1 MIWKMSMLREKQPK
15 RNIGI
20 RKSEKRW
27 HNMQEVKKMSEGER
41 LRKAARE
48 AQRELQQAETKH
60 RSALLTVEELSHQLT
75 KARAEADRTAYLLQR
90 SDQQEAPPLPS
101 FDEMIKTATAM
112 RPDLNRN
119 EVLTMVSALHS
130 ATTNSYVNQGARF
143 GDAHNNPPTMEGEE
157 VRDMNKDKQHYEL
170 PPTDKMEG
178 LPKFVKVYPNEEE

>member
-41 LRKAARE
+41 LRKEARE
-48 AQRELQQAETKH
+48 ATKELQRIENQH

-75 KARAEADRTAYLLQR
+75 KARANANKAEYLVQR
-90 SDQQEAPPLPS
+90 AGVNEEPPVPS
-101 FDEMIKTATAM
+101 FDQMLKMATQA

-119 EVLTMVSALHS
+119 EVLAQVASVHSALTS
-130 ATTNSYVNQGARF
+130 AYVNQGARF